1 MTVLSRFDRGY
12 KDSVAARA
20 GMWLEL
26 FRSTVELLIIVDPV
40 GTIPFLLSLTSDL
53 DERERAAVVDRTV
66 MVSAALLV
74 LFSLAGDLLLMLFG
88 VRFESF
94 LLAGGSL
101 LVLLAIRI
109 LFQGGEG
116 WGRSTGS
123 VGAFPLAFPLIAGPG
138 ALTSAMISIKTLG
151 MLYLIPVTLVMLVT
165 WAVLRANSWFMRV
178 LGRQGAD
185 AIARI
190 MAVFIAAI
198 GFEYAITGLR
208 ASVL

>member
-1 MTVLSRFDRGY
+1 
-12 KDSVAARA
+12 
-20 GMWLEL
+20 MWVEL
-26 FRSTVELLIIVDPV
+26 LRSTFELLIIVDPV

-53 DERERAAVVDRTV
+53 TERERAAVVDRTV

-94 LLAGGSL
+94 LLAGGLL

-116 WGRSTGS
+116 WVRSTDS
-123 VGAFPLAFPLIAGPG
+123 VGAFPLAFPLIVGPG

-151 MLYLIPVTLVMLVT
+151 MLYLVPIAVVMLVT
-165 WAVLRANSWFMRV
+165 WAVLRANPWFMRV